1 MAGVIDVGGADDG
14 GSGGDD
20 DDDDDDEERSMP
32 RVRNITQAIEDMTVI
47 DCQSNQMLMIRT
59 ATVKT

>member
-1 MAGVIDVGGADDG
+1 MIDVSGADDG
-14 GSGGDD
+14 GGGGDD
-20 DDDDDDEERSMP
+20 DDDDKERSMP
-32 RVRNITQAIEDMTVI
+32 SVRNITQAIEDMTVT